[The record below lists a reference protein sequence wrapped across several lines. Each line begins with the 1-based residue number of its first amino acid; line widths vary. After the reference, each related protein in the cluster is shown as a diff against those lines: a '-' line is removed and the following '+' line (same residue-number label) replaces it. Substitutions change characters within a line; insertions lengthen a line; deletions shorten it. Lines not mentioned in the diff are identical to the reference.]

1 MEYRPFLQVPWN
13 TRDLLWGVIWGLALL
28 TGLTLLLSMG
38 LALVQRVTGI
48 QLPPASG
55 AITLLAELAL
65 LLPVWWFGIRKYRLP
80 WSCVGLRPFAPVRDL
95 GLGCVFLMLG
105 FWFSLAWSLFLSLF
119 GLRTQPDLLPL
130 FGGGIGGLLLA
141 LFTGGLIAPIAEEVF
156 FRGFVF
162 AGLYRHLGL
171 RRAIVLS
178 AILFALVHILPTSWP
193 PIFVLG
199 VLFALLYE
207 RTGSIWPAVALHG
220 AINSISFL
228 ALYVL
233 GR

>member
-1 MEYRPFLQVPWN
+1 
-13 TRDLLWGVIWGLALL
+13 
-28 TGLTLLLSMG
+28 
-38 LALVQRVTGI
+38 
-48 QLPPASG
+48 
-55 AITLLAELAL
+55 
-65 LLPVWWFGIRKYRLP
+65 VWWFGIRKYRLP
-80 WSCVGLRPFAPVRDL
+80 WSSAGLRPFAPARGL
-95 GLGCVFLMLG
+95 GLGCLALIFG
-105 FWFSLAWSLFLSLF
+105 FWFNLAWSLFLSLF

-130 FGGGIGGLLLA
+130 FGSGIGGLLLA
-141 LFTGGLIAPIAEEVF
+141 LFTGGLVAPLAEEVF

-162 AGLYRHLGL
+162 AGLHRRVGL
-171 RRAIVLS
+171 RWAVVLS

-207 RTGSIWPAVALHG
+207 QTGSIWPAVALHA